1 MKLRPLA
8 QWFISN
14 TASLAPRLYGFLV
27 FHHHLGGF
35 YPALLPHMRSPYM
48 PYICSVI
55 IFDLI
60 LTETRPP
67 WKVLGLPSGGRWLWC
82 LDGQQHGETL
92 IQGGLHHHSHH
103 CHAHHDDHHNLKEPH
118 DIRGLLIWPMQRLLA
133 WNRFWRRWTFGC
145 HQGGLMT
152 IENQDGDG
160 IIFHNEYFG
169 LPAKYDRY
177 NSRVSTTLWVW
188 LGKTVSTMEVT
199 VWDAHSILS
208 CWLQN
213 RNIMKRW
220 TESS

>member
-27 FHHHLGGF
+27 SHHHLGGF

-82 LDGQQHGETL
+82 LDGQQQGKLLFKVVFIIILIIAMLIMMTIITWRNHTTL
-92 IQGGLHHHSHH
+92 EACSFDRCKDFWLGIDFDEGGLLDVTKVISSF
-103 CHAHHDDHHNLKEPH
+103 
-118 DIRGLLIWPMQRLLA
+118 IM
-133 WNRFWRRWTFGC
+133 T
-145 HQGGLMT
+145 MT
-152 IENQDGDG
+152 IIAMVVLEMMLNFQG
-160 IIFHNEYFG
+160 I
-169 LPAKYDRY
+169 D
-177 NSRVSTTLWVW
+177 
-188 LGKTVSTMEVT
+188 
-199 VWDAHSILS
+199 
-208 CWLQN
+208 
-213 RNIMKRW
+213 
-220 TESS
+220 